1 MVDRDREAAAL
12 ERELGVWQE
21 RRQRQMRALWGQ
33 RRSKEEAALARG
45 GGGRSS
51 DPPLAAQATA
61 GRGGGGGGGGG
72 IRGGGSGSTGVR
84 GGATIAPP
92 PFALA
97 EQCAACF
104 GKFGLTRRRH
114 HCRACGGSFC
124 QQHAAGSA
132 PLPALGFGGKPVR
145 VCDGCSESTRICAS
159 LAAHEEELRSP
170 RKQNPPLQQRP
181 QELPPPP
188 PMTTADLSPGPISY
202 AGEQGAASPAMSPA
216 AGRGPTSPMLFAMS
230 PVA

>member
-1 MVDRDREAAAL
+1 VVDRDREAAAL

-33 RRSKEEAALARG
+33 RRSKEEVALARG

-51 DPPLAAQATA
+51 DPPLAAQATT
-61 GRGGGGGGGGG
+61 GRGGGGGGG
-72 IRGGGSGSTGVR
+72 IRAGGSGSTGVR
-84 GGATIAPP
+84 RGATIAPP

>member
-33 RRSKEEAALARG
+33 RRSREEAVLARG

-51 DPPLAAQATA
+51 DPPLAAQATPT
-61 GRGGGGGGGGG
+61 GRSGGGG
-72 IRGGGSGSTGVR
+72 RGGGSGTGVR
-84 GGATIAPP
+84 GGATITPP

-124 QQHAAGSA
+124 QQHAAGSE
-132 PLPALGFGGKPVR
+132 PLPALGFGAKPVR
-145 VCDGCSESTRICAS
+145 VCDGCSESARICAS

-170 RKQNPPLQQRP
+170 RKQKVPLQQRP

-202 AGEQGAASPAMSPA
+202 AGERGSASPALSPA

-230 PVA
+230 PVS